1 MRIGLDLDNTIIRY
15 DSSFHSAAVELGLIS
30 PSVTASKTAVKNA
43 VLAASGNDAWTKL
56 QAEVYGPRL
65 AQAETY
71 PGAGAAVREFL
82 QTGHEVFIISHKT
95 RVAAIGFPHDLRAAA
110 LDGLDQWGWFD
121 EGTIGLT
128 RDAVE
133 FHETRAGKVAAIA
146 RRGCEVFVDD
156 LPEVFAE
163 PGFPS
168 AALRILFDPDGAHAG
183 AEAGIRASNW
193 QDVEKLVLSR
203 AGGLL
208 A

>member
-15 DSSFHSAAVELGLIS
+15 DSSFHRTAIELGLIS
-30 PSVTASKTAVKNA
+30 PSVEATKSAVKRA
-43 VLAASGNDAWTKL
+43 VLAALGNDAWTRL

-71 PGAGAAVREFL
+71 PGARTAVREFL
-82 QTGHEVFIISHKT
+82 KSGHEVFIISHKT
-95 RVAAIGFPHDLRAAA
+95 RVAALGFPHDLRAAA
-110 LDGLDQWGWFD
+110 LDGLAQWGWFD
-121 EGTIGLT
+121 EGTAGLT

-133 FHETRAGKVAAIA
+133 FHETRAEKVAAIA

-163 PGFPS
+163 PGFPP

-183 AEAGIRASNW
+183 TEAGLRASNW
-193 QDVEKLVLSR
+193 QDVENFVLSR
-203 AGGLL
+203 VGGLI